1 MSARGS
7 PYTSGPPPP
16 RKHHGAA
23 GANPLRRRS
32 DWFESWFRRFL
43 MLILVAGVPL
53 AAAGAGLAAYESTMR
68 TVHAQTAQR
77 HEVTAR
83 LTSGVADD
91 SGAAS
96 QPAQV
101 RWTERN
107 GTVMT
112 GTTLVRPGTPE
123 GAAVRIWVD
132 RDGTI
137 TGPPATA
144 TTAWSNGCFVGGMA
158 AVGMVVGVYAVRAGV
173 DLVLD
178 RRRFAQWDAEWDL
191 VEPRWSARFRR

>member
-16 RKHHGAA
+16 RKHHVVA

-32 DWFESWFRRFL
+32 DRFESWFRRFL
-43 MLILVAGVPL
+43 MLILIVGVPL

-68 TVHAQTAQR
+68 TVHVQTAQR

-83 LTSGVADD
+83 LTSSVAGD
-91 SGAAS
+91 SGAAR

-112 GTTLVRPGTPE
+112 GTTLVKPGMPE
-123 GAAVRIWVD
+123 GATVKIWVD

-137 TGPPATA
+137 TVPPATA
-144 TTAWSNGCFVGGMA
+144 TTAWSNGCFMGGMA
-158 AVGMVVGVYAVRAGV
+158 AIGLVVGVYGVRAGAGR
-173 DLVLD
+173 VLD

-191 VEPRWSARFRR
+191 VEPQWSARFRR